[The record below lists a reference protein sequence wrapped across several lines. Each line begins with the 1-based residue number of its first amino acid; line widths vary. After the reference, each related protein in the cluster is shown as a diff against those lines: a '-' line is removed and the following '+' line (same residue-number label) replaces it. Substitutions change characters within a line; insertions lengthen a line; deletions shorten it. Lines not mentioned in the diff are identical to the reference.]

1 MAIPQGSFK
10 MFLSVHFLKKDKMKL
25 TLGFSPC
32 PNDTFIFDALIH
44 HKIDTKGLD
53 FDVAYQDVE
62 TLNLKAFQGELDIT
76 KLSYH
81 AFAYAV
87 EDYELLDAGSALGFG
102 VGPML
107 ITKDAALAE
116 VLKEKLKNGGGL
128 GEFDKLKVG
137 YPGKFT
143 TANFL
148 LGLAFP
154 ELTNKIELVFS
165 DIEGALLDG
174 SIDLGLIIHENRFTY
189 GEKGLYKVVDLGE
202 YWESTTK
209 FPIPLGGI
217 VVKRSLPKDVKDT
230 LNAILKESVE
240 FAFTNPKSG
249 LEFIRSHAQEM
260 SEEVMYKHIELYVNK
275 YSVELGIEGRNAIT
289 KMFQKAQEMGLIPHS
304 DKKLFL
310 S

>member
-1 MAIPQGSFK
+1 MGKI
-10 MFLSVHFLKKDKMKL
+10 LYNMKL

-53 FDVAYQDVE
+53 FEVEYQDVE
-62 TLNLKAFQGELDIT
+62 TLNLKAFQGDLDIT

-107 ITKDAALAE
+107 ITKDPKLA
-116 VLKEKLKNGGGL
+116 KLLQQKLDRAESLDG
-128 GEFDKLKVG
+128 FDQLKVG
-137 YPGKFT
+137 YPGKYT

-148 LGLAFP
+148 LSLAFP
-154 ELTNKIELVFS
+154 ELKNKVELVFS

-189 GEKGLYKVVDLGE
+189 AEKGLHKVVDLGE
-202 YWESTTK
+202 YWEKTTK

-217 VVKRSLPKDVKDT
+217 VVKRSLPQEVKET
-230 LNAILKESVE
+230 LNTILKESVE
-240 FAFTNPKSG
+240 FAFANPKSG
-249 LEFIRSHAQEM
+249 LEFIRAHAQEM

-275 YSVELGIEGRNAIT
+275 YSVELGLEGRDAIT
-289 KMFQKAQEMGLIPHS
+289 KMFEKAQELGFIPQS
-304 DKKLFL
+304 DQKLFL

>member
-1 MAIPQGSFK
+1 MGNI
-10 MFLSVHFLKKDKMKL
+10 LYNMKL

-53 FDVAYQDVE
+53 FEVEYQDVE
-62 TLNLKAFQGELDIT
+62 TLNLKAFKGDLDMT

-107 ITKDAALAE
+107 ITKDPKLA
-116 VLKEKLKNGGGL
+116 KLLQQKLERSEGL
-128 GEFDKLKVG
+128 EGFDQLKVG
-137 YPGKFT
+137 YPGKYT

-148 LGLAFP
+148 LSLAFP
-154 ELTNKIELVFS
+154 ELKNKVELVFS

-189 GEKGLYKVVDLGE
+189 AEKGLHKVVDLGE
-202 YWESTTK
+202 YWEETTK

-217 VVKRSLPKDVKDT
+217 VVKRSLPPEVKET
-230 LNAILKESVE
+230 LNTILKESVE
-240 FAFTNPKSG
+240 FAFANPKSG
-249 LEFIRSHAQEM
+249 LEFIRMHAQEM

-275 YSVELGIEGRNAIT
+275 YSVELGLEGRNAIT
-289 KMFQKAQEMGLIPHS
+289 KMFEKAQELGFIPQS
-304 DKKLFL
+304 DKKIFL

>member
-1 MAIPQGSFK
+1 
-10 MFLSVHFLKKDKMKL
+10 MKL

-53 FDVAYQDVE
+53 FEVEYQDVE
-62 TLNLKAFQGELDIT
+62 TLNLRAFQGDLDVT

-107 ITKDAALAE
+107 ITKDPSLALA
-116 VLKEKLKNGGGL
+116 LQEKLNKGEGL
-128 GEFDKLKVG
+128 GEHNKLRVG
-137 YPGKFT
+137 YPGKYT

-165 DIEGALLDG
+165 EIEGALLDG

-189 GEKGLYKVVDLGE
+189 AQRGLFKVVDLGE
-202 YWESTTK
+202 YWETTTK

-217 VVKRSLPKDVKDT
+217 VVKRSLSKEVKDT
-230 LNAILKESVE
+230 LNKVLKESVE
-240 FAFTNPKSG
+240 FAFANPKSG
-249 LEFIRSHAQEM
+249 LDFIRSHAQEM
-260 SEEVMYKHIELYVNK
+260 SEEVMYKHIDLYVNK
-275 YSVELGIEGRNAIT
+275 YSVELGAEGRNAIT
-289 KMFQKAQEMGLIPHS
+289 KMFEKAQDLGFIPRS
-304 DKKLFL
+304 DRKLFL

>member
-1 MAIPQGSFK
+1 MGKI
-10 MFLSVHFLKKDKMKL
+10 LYNMKL

-53 FDVAYQDVE
+53 FEVEYQDVE
-62 TLNLKAFQGELDIT
+62 TLNLKAFQGDLDIT

-107 ITKDAALAE
+107 ITKDPKLA
-116 VLKEKLKNGGGL
+116 KLLQQKLERAESLEG
-128 GEFDKLKVG
+128 FDQLKVG
-137 YPGKFT
+137 YPGKYT

-148 LGLAFP
+148 LSLAFP
-154 ELTNKIELVFS
+154 ELKNKVELVFS

-189 GEKGLYKVVDLGE
+189 TEKGLHKVVDLGE
-202 YWESTTK
+202 YWEKTTK

-217 VVKRSLPKDVKDT
+217 VVKRSLPQEVKDT
-230 LNAILKESVE
+230 LNTILKESVE
-240 FAFTNPKSG
+240 FAFANPKSG
-249 LEFIRSHAQEM
+249 LEFIRAHAQEM

-275 YSVELGIEGRNAIT
+275 YSVELGLEGRDAIT
-289 KMFQKAQEMGLIPHS
+289 KMFEKAQELGFIPQS
-304 DKKLFL
+304 DQKLFL

>member
-1 MAIPQGSFK
+1 
-10 MFLSVHFLKKDKMKL
+10 MKL

-53 FDVAYQDVE
+53 FDVAYHDVE

-87 EDYELLDAGSALGFG
+87 QDYELLDAGSALGFG

-107 ITKDAALAE
+107 ITKDAELAKALQE
-116 VLKEKLKNGGGL
+116 RLKSGQGL
-128 GEFDKLKVG
+128 GEYDKLKVG

-165 DIEGALLDG
+165 EIEGALLDG

-189 GEKGLYKVVDLGE
+189 AEKGLYKVVDLGE

-217 VVKRSLPKDVKDT
+217 VVKRSLPKEIKDT
-230 LNAILKESVE
+230 LNTILKQSVE
-240 FAFTNPKSG
+240 FAFANP
-249 LEFIRSHAQEM
+249 RS
-260 SEEVMYKHIELYVNK
+260 
-275 YSVELGIEGRNAIT
+275 
-289 KMFQKAQEMGLIPHS
+289 
-304 DKKLFL
+304 
-310 S
+310 